1 MTVILE
7 CIIKN
12 ESWVT
17 MKNVSDIVIV
27 KMTTSIY
34 DKCDQDNNWKDN
46 QMVKSSINNK
56 KNIVLIAHII
66 ILAAEM
72 KNTIKVALIYITIE
86 RTWRIKKLET
96 SSKISKITLNKW
108 ILEWRRQQIKWR
120 QKQPEKKWKKSDK
133 TKIDYSSFFI
143 KVPHK
148 STKISKI
155 RITNILK

>member
-1 MTVILE
+1 
-7 CIIKN
+7 
-12 ESWVT
+12 

-96 SSKISKITLNKW
+96 SSIISKITLNKW

-133 TKIDYSSFFI
+133 RKSFSSFFK

>member
-1 MTVILE
+1 
-7 CIIKN
+7 
-12 ESWVT
+12 

-56 KNIVLIAHII
+56 KIIVLIAHII

-86 RTWRIKKLET
+86 RT
-96 SSKISKITLNKW
+96 
-108 ILEWRRQQIKWR
+108 
-120 QKQPEKKWKKSDK
+120 
-133 TKIDYSSFFI
+133 
-143 KVPHK
+143 
-148 STKISKI
+148 
-155 RITNILK
+155 